1 MGDGDR
7 LCVVFVHG
15 FNSRAKVWNRFISLI
30 DEDPELGGV
39 EARTFGYATGLAR
52 LRPDRSLPS
61 LSTVA
66 DHLKTYLDATVAGRT
81 LVLVLVGHSMGGL
94 VIQRYLVRMLAE
106 GRGQELARIR
116 RVVLFACPNAGSE
129 IARGARRLLLG
140 THPQER
146 QLRTLDED
154 VRDTHAGVLRDVVG
168 AVTVSER
175 SCPIPFS
182 VFAAESDRVVPRASA
197 QGAFPDS
204 GALPGDHFSVVQPR
218 SREHTVYVALRHLLR
233 EAASGSDPPGAPPVT
248 AFTATSLEVHGAPLP
263 GSSSDDEGAN
273 GPLTPYLFREHDVR
287 LHEALARALEG
298 STPRLLVLTGEST
311 TGKTRALY
319 EALIEIAPDRPLHR
333 PATAADL
340 LLLLD
345 TGQVGS
351 GSVLWLNEAQ
361 RFFFGADGEAAAEAL
376 HRCLGRRPG
385 VVALATFWTHPYWI
399 ALTNPD
405 QLGHTQARTLLT
417 HPALTLRLT
426 VPPHLTGDDL
436 AAWAD
441 LSGDPRMEHALE
453 AARGD
458 GRVIQQLTGGPQLLD
473 ACLSG
478 PGVFFTPSEH
488 ALISMAL
495 EARRLGHHAPMPP
508 ALLAQ
513 AADGVLSP
521 RQRSGDP
528 DWALQDLTALCE
540 GRRGDGTVT
549 AVRTLTA
556 LNALRPRSGAPA
568 LFEPADYL
576 DQHMRRYRADRSPA
590 SALWESLLEHA
601 DDPEDLCRL
610 GQSAW
615 DRGLRR
621 HAALLWRRAVL
632 AGGSSAPALLV
643 RHVHG
648 VLDPAGTVPRWT
660 AAHCSMENAFAIIEL
675 LKAFNDAGSPAKATT
690 AVLRERG
697 LITCLEKFY
706 GSHALVLQFTLKRLR
721 EAGAGGIVRELLDRG
736 AATRTELPPS
746 PGWTG
751 LPGVLEEL
759 RRAGGDTE
767 LAAFLA
773 RRPETY
779 LDPMDPVEPMWMLT
793 ELLMAGAREAALEFI
808 EWWDPIGREC
818 LQDSAS
824 VARLLG
830 LLEVAGSPQRE
841 RLLTCATAVGLA
853 DAGGTA
859 WLLDVLKR
867 HGADDAVSRLLERDP
882 ARQADLACYEDQAYA
897 ASQAADLLTTLRA
910 LGEERG
916 VQTLR
921 ARICEEMDLLDPDVW
936 QAVRDTDPEGARKA
950 LLAQYPVARMDPD
963 LTEDIGLLLT
973 ALASVNE
980 LAAMDELL
988 ALDPVTHADLTDPIA
1003 VALLLTGLQDAQ
1015 ADDQM
1020 RALVARN
1027 PAAHAEITEP
1037 EAVVSLLRAL
1047 QRAGAGAEAETLAE
1061 RALNAGTAVPAR
1073 LIPYGCEPGG
1083 RATSSW
1089 TWDDLP
1095 PVS

>member
-30 DEDPELGGV
+30 DEDPELGSV
-39 EARTFGYATGLAR
+39 EARAFGYATGLAR

-66 DHLKTYLDATVAGRT
+66 DHLKTYLDATMAGRP
-81 LVLVLVGHSMGGL
+81 LVLVGHSMGGL

-106 GRGQELARIR
+106 GRGRELARIR

-129 IARGARRLLLG
+129 IARGARKLLLG

-154 VRDTHAGVLRDVVG
+154 VRDTHASVLRDIVG
-168 AVTVSER
+168 AVTVGER
-175 SCPIPFS
+175 NCPIPFS

-218 SREHTVYVALRHLLR
+218 SREHTAYVALRHLLR

-248 AFTATSLEVHGAPLP
+248 ARTAASLEVHGAPLP
-263 GSSSDDEGAN
+263 GSSSDEGAD

-298 STPRLLVLTGEST
+298 GTPRLLVLTGESS

-319 EALIEIAPDRPLHR
+319 EALIELAPERPLHR
-333 PATAADL
+333 PTTAADL
-340 LLLLD
+340 LELLD
-345 TGQVGS
+345 TGQVGN

-361 RFFFGADGEAAAEAL
+361 RFFYGAGGEAAAEAL
-376 HRCLGRRPG
+376 HGCLGRSPG
-385 VVALATFWTHPYWI
+385 LVALATFWTHPYWT
-399 ALTNPD
+399 ALTQTD

-426 VPPHLTGDDL
+426 VPPHLSEDDL

-453 AARGD
+453 AARED
-458 GRVIQQLTGGPQLLD
+458 GRVIQHLTGGPQLLD

-478 PGVFFTPSEH
+478 PGMFFTPSEH

-549 AVRTLTA
+549 AVHTLTA

-568 LFEPADYL
+568 VFEPADYL

-590 SALWESLLEHA
+590 PALWESLLEHA
-601 DDPEDLCRL
+601 TDPEDLCRL

-615 DRGLRR
+615 DRGLRW

-632 AGGSSAPALLV
+632 AGSPSAPALLV

-648 VLDPAGTVPRWT
+648 ALDPPGTVPRWT
-660 AAHCSMENAFAIIEL
+660 AAHCSMDNAFAIIDL
-675 LKAFNDAGSPAKATT
+675 LAALNDAPSSAEAAT

-697 LITCLEKFY
+697 LITCCEKFY
-706 GSHALVLQFTLKRLR
+706 GSHPLLLHATLQRLR
-721 EAGAGGIVRELLDRG
+721 RAGEEGLVRELLDRG
-736 AATRTELPPS
+736 AATRTELPPP

-759 RRAGGDTE
+759 RRAGADTE
-767 LAAFLA
+767 LATFLA

-779 LDPMDPVEPMWMLT
+779 LDPMDPVEPIWMLT
-793 ELLMAGAREAALEFI
+793 ELLMAGARETALEFI
-808 EWWDPIGREC
+808 EWWDPMSRAWVE
-818 LQDSAS
+818 DAAS
-824 VARLLG
+824 VARLLD

-841 RLLTCATAVGLA
+841 RLLACATAVSLT

-859 WLLDVLKR
+859 WLLDVLNR
-867 HGADDAVSRLLERDP
+867 HGADDAVARLLQRDP
-882 ARQADLACYEDQAYA
+882 ARHADLTYYEDQAYA
-897 ASQAADLLTTLRA
+897 ASQMADLLTTLRA
-910 LGEERG
+910 LGDESG
-916 VQTLR
+916 VRTLWT
-921 ARICEEMDLLDPDVW
+921 RICEEMDLLDPGVW
-936 QAVRDTDPEGARKA
+936 QAVRDTNPQDAREA
-950 LLAQYPVARMDPD
+950 LLTQYPVTQMDPD
-963 LTEDIGLLLT
+963 ATENIGLLLIN
-973 ALASVNE
+973 LASVNE
-980 LAAMDELL
+980 PTAMDELL

-1003 VALLLTGLQDAQ
+1003 VAALLTGLQDAQ
-1015 ADDQM
+1015 ADDAV
-1020 RALVARN
+1020 RELVARN
-1027 PAAHAEITEP
+1027 PAVHAEITQP
-1037 EAVVSLLRAL
+1037 EAVLSLLRAL
-1047 QRAGAGAEAETLAE
+1047 QKAGADAEAETLAE
-1061 RALNAGTAVPAR
+1061 RALKAGTAVPTR
-1073 LIPYGCEPGG
+1073 LLPYGCEPDG
-1083 RATSSW
+1083 RPMPSW
-1089 TWDDLP
+1089 TWDGLP
-1095 PVS
+1095 SVS

>member
-15 FNSRAKVWNRFISLI
+15 FNSRVKVWNRFISLI

-66 DHLKTYLDATVAGRT
+66 DHLKTYLDATVTGRP
-81 LVLVLVGHSMGGL
+81 LVLVGHSMGGL

-116 RVVLFACPNAGSE
+116 RVVLFACPNTGSE
-129 IARGARRLLLG
+129 IARGARRFLLG

-154 VRDTHAGVLRDVVG
+154 VRDTHASVLRDVVG

-218 SREHTVYVALRHLLR
+218 SREHTVYVTLRQLLR
-233 EAASGSDPPGAPPVT
+233 EAASGSDPPGGLPFA

-263 GSSSDDEGAN
+263 GSSPDEGAD
-273 GPLTPYLFREHDVR
+273 GPLTPYLFREHDAR
-287 LHEALARALEG
+287 LQEALARALDG
-298 STPRLLVLTGEST
+298 GTPRLLVLSGESS

-319 EALIEIAPDRPLHR
+319 EALLAVAPDRPLHR
-333 PATAADL
+333 PITAADL
-340 LLLLD
+340 LFLLD
-345 TGQVGS
+345 TGQISS

-361 RFFFGADGEAAAEAL
+361 RFFYGADGEAAAEAL
-376 HRCLGRRPG
+376 HRRLGKCPG
-385 VVALATFWTHPYWI
+385 VVALATFWTNPYWTTLI
-399 ALTNPD
+399 KPD
-405 QLGHTQARTLLT
+405 QTGHTQARELLT
-417 HPALTLRLT
+417 HPVLTLRLT
-426 VPPHLTGDDL
+426 VPPHLTEDDL
-436 AAWAD
+436 VAWAD
-441 LSGDPRMEHALE
+441 LSGDPRMDHALE

-478 PGVFFTPSEH
+478 PGVFFTASEH

-495 EARRLGHHAPMPP
+495 EARRLGHHAPMPLP
-508 ALLAQ
+508 LLAQ
-513 AADGVLSP
+513 AADGVMSP

-528 DWALQDLTALCE
+528 GWALRDLTALCE
-540 GRRGDGTVT
+540 GQRRDGTAT

-556 LNALRPRSGAPA
+556 LNALRPRSGVPA

-590 SALWESLLEHA
+590 PALWESLLEHA

-610 GQSAW
+610 AQSAW

-621 HAALLWRRAVL
+621 QAALLWRRAVL

-643 RHVHG
+643 RHVNG
-648 VLDPAGTVPRWT
+648 VLDPAGTVPQWT
-660 AAHCSMENAFAIIEL
+660 AAHCSMDNAFGVIGL
-675 LKAFNDAGSPAKATT
+675 LAALNDAGSSPGATT

-697 LITCLEKFY
+697 LITCLEGFY
-706 GSHALVLQFTLKRLR
+706 KSHALLLQYTLQRLR
-721 EAGAGGIVRELLDRG
+721 EAGEEGIVRELLDRG
-736 AATRTELPPS
+736 AVTRMELSPS
-746 PGWTG
+746 HGWTG
-751 LPGVLEEL
+751 LPGVLAEL
-759 RRAGGDTE
+759 RKAGAETQ
-767 LAAFLA
+767 LATFLD
-773 RRPETY
+773 RRPGTY
-779 LDPMDPVEPMWMLT
+779 LDPADDLEPVRMLT
-793 ELLMAGAREAALEFI
+793 ELLMAGARQAALEFI
-808 EWWDPIGREC
+808 EWWDPLRREY

-824 VARLLG
+824 IANLLD
-830 LLEVAGSPQRE
+830 LLEVADSPQRKH
-841 RLLTCATAVGLA
+841 LLTRAIGADLA

-867 HGADDAVSRLLERDP
+867 DGADDALSRLLERDP
-882 ARQADLACYEDQAYA
+882 ARHANFACYEDSAYA

-916 VQTLR
+916 AQTLW
-921 ARICEEMDLLDPDVW
+921 ARICEEMDLLDPEVW
-936 QAVRDTDPEGARKA
+936 QTVRDTDPEGAREA
-950 LLAQYPVARMDPD
+950 LLAQYPVARMNPD
-963 LTEDIGLLLT
+963 FTEDIGLLLT

-980 LAAMDELL
+980 LTAMDELL

-1003 VALLLTGLQDAQ
+1003 IALLLSGLQDAQ
-1015 ADDQM
+1015 ADDQV

-1047 QRAGAGAEAETLAE
+1047 RKAGADLEAETLAE
-1061 RALNAGTAVPAR
+1061 RALDAGTAVPTR
-1073 LIPYGCEPGG
+1073 LLPYGCEPDG